1 MDKRMRIIYG
11 LILPMVFFMVSFYSS
26 VYVFAQDD
34 NQNKPRPK
42 VMVVIY
48 STEVSSSFLGVAMEG
63 NRNTENQIENCLIAE
78 GFQLV
83 DAGQVSRK
91 KELESLLM
99 KEDASLAGKIAK
111 DFGADILVQGDVRRT
126 FVDVRKIFGTPTRFF
141 SNEIRIKAF
150 RTDTGNILFS
160 GYRTRPPSGAGALLP
175 LEDAANELCQEMT
188 DKMLPG
194 GKGDDVKAGTYE
206 LNISG
211 VSFNSLS
218 KFKKKLQNISG
229 LSEMHVRSFQS
240 GHALME
246 VRYEGMLEDLAEKIN
261 QMNNPNLHITG
272 LQSGSLDIRFS
283 EK

>member
-1 MDKRMRIIYG
+1 MRVIYC
-11 LILPMVFFMVSFYSS
+11 LILSIVVSIVSFFSS
-26 VYVFAQDD
+26 VSVFAQDENL
-34 NQNKPRPK
+34 NQPRPK

-63 NRNTENQIENCLIAE
+63 NRNTENQIENCLLSE

-91 KELESLLM
+91 KELESLLI
-99 KEDASLAGKIAK
+99 KDDASLAGKIAK

-194 GKGDDVKAGTYE
+194 GKGDDLKAGTYE

-218 KFKKKLQNISG
+218 RFKKKLRNISG

-240 GHALME
+240 GHALVE

-261 QMNNPNLHITG
+261 QMNNPYLHITG
-272 LQSGSLDIRFS
+272 LQSGSLDIRFA

>member
-1 MDKRMRIIYG
+1 MRVIYC
-11 LILPMVFFMVSFYSS
+11 LILSIVVSIASFFSS
-26 VYVFAQDD
+26 VSVFAQDENL
-34 NQNKPRPK
+34 NQPRPK

-63 NRNTENQIENCLIAE
+63 NRNTENQIENCLLSE
-78 GFQLV
+78 GFQVV

-126 FVDVRKIFGTPTRFF
+126 FVDVRKILGTPTRFF

-194 GKGDDVKAGTYE
+194 GKGDDLKAGTYE

-218 KFKKKLQNISG
+218 RFKKKLRNISG

-240 GHALME
+240 GHALVE

-261 QMNNPNLHITG
+261 QMNNPYLHITG
-272 LQSGSLDIRFS
+272 LQSGSLDIRFT

>member
-1 MDKRMRIIYG
+1 
-11 LILPMVFFMVSFYSS
+11 MVFSIVSFLSS
-26 VYVFAQDD
+26 VLVFAQVE
-34 NQNKPRPK
+34 NLNKPKLK

-48 STEVSSSFLGVAMEG
+48 STEVSSTFLGVAMEG
-63 NRNTENQIENCLIAE
+63 NRNTENQIENCLISE

-83 DAGQVSRK
+83 DAGQMSRK

-150 RTDTGNILFS
+150 RTDTGKILFS

-188 DKMLPG
+188 DKMMPM
-194 GKGDDVKAGTYE
+194 GKRDDLKAGAYE

-211 VSFNSLS
+211 ISFNSLS
-218 KFKKKLQNISG
+218 KFKKALRNISG
-229 LSEMHVRSFQS
+229 LSDMHVRSFQS

-246 VRYEGMLEDLAEKIN
+246 VKYGGLLEGLAEKIN
-261 QMNNPNLHITG
+261 QMENPYLQIIG
-272 LQSGSLDIRFS
+272 LQSGSLDIRFT

>member
-1 MDKRMRIIYG
+1 MRVIYC
-11 LILPMVFFMVSFYSS
+11 LILSIVVSIGSFFSS
-26 VYVFAQDD
+26 VSVFAQDENL
-34 NQNKPRPK
+34 NQPRPK

-63 NRNTENQIENCLIAE
+63 NRNTENQIENCLLSE
-78 GFQLV
+78 GFQVV

-194 GKGDDVKAGTYE
+194 GKGDDLKAGTYE

-218 KFKKKLQNISG
+218 RFKKKLRNISG

-240 GHALME
+240 GHALVE
-246 VRYEGMLEDLAEKIN
+246 VRYAGMLEDLAEKIN
-261 QMNNPNLHITG
+261 QMNNPYLHITG
-272 LQSGSLDIRFS
+272 LQSGSLDIRFT

>member
-1 MDKRMRIIYG
+1 MKAIYC
-11 LILPMVFFMVSFYSS
+11 LILLMVFSIVSFLSS
-26 VYVFAQDD
+26 VLVFAQVE
-34 NQNKPRPK
+34 NLNKPKLK

-48 STEVSSSFLGVAMEG
+48 STEVSSTFLGVAMEG
-63 NRNTENQIENCLIAE
+63 NRNTENQIENCLISE

-83 DAGQVSRK
+83 DAGQMSRK

-150 RTDTGNILFS
+150 RTDTGKILFS

-188 DKMLPG
+188 DKMMPM
-194 GKGDDVKAGTYE
+194 GKRDDLKAGAYE

-211 VSFNSLS
+211 ISFNSLS
-218 KFKKKLQNISG
+218 KFKKALRNISG
-229 LSEMHVRSFQS
+229 LSDMHVRSFQS

-246 VRYEGMLEDLAEKIN
+246 VKYGGLLEGLAEKIN
-261 QMNNPNLHITG
+261 QMENPYLQIIG
-272 LQSGSLDIRFS
+272 LQSGSLDIRFT

>member
-1 MDKRMRIIYG
+1 M
-11 LILPMVFFMVSFYSS
+11 ILPIVFSTVSFFSFIL
-26 VYVFAQDD
+26 VFAQNETLD
-34 NQNKPRPK
+34 KPRPK

-63 NRNTENQIENCLIAE
+63 NRNTENQIENCLISE

-83 DAGQVSRK
+83 DAGQISRK

-150 RTDTGNILFS
+150 RTDTGKILFS
-160 GYRTRPPSGAGALLP
+160 GYRTRPPSGAGAFLP

-188 DKMLPG
+188 DKMLPEV
-194 GKGDDVKAGTYE
+194 KGSDLKAGTYE

-218 KFKKKLQNISG
+218 RFKKKLRNISG

-246 VRYEGMLEDLAEKIN
+246 IKYEGMIEDLADKIN
-261 QMNNPNLHITG
+261 QMENPYLQIIG
-272 LQSGSLDIRFS
+272 LQPGSLDIKFT
-283 EK
+283 EKQ

>member
-1 MDKRMRIIYG
+1 MRIIYG
-11 LILPMVFFMVSFYSS
+11 LILPIVFSIVSFFSS
-26 VYVFAQDD
+26 VSVVAQDK
-34 NQNKPRPK
+34 NLNKPGPK

-63 NRNTENQIENCLIAE
+63 NRNTENQIENCLISE

-83 DAGQVSRK
+83 DAGQISRK

-99 KEDASLAGKIAK
+99 KEDASLAGKIAM

-141 SNEIRIKAF
+141 SNEIRIKVF
-150 RTDTGNILFS
+150 RTDTGKILFS

-188 DKMLPG
+188 DKMLPVI
-194 GKGDDVKAGTYE
+194 KGDALKAETYE

-218 KFKKKLQNISG
+218 KFKKKLRNISG

-246 VRYEGMLEDLAEKIN
+246 VKYDGVIEDLADKIN
-261 QMNNPNLHITG
+261 RMGNPYLQIIG
-272 LQSGSLDIRFS
+272 LQSGSLDIRFT

>member
-1 MDKRMRIIYG
+1 MRIIYC
-11 LILPMVFFMVSFYSS
+11 LILSIVFFMFSFFSS
-26 VYVFAQDD
+26 VSVFAQDE
-34 NQNKPRPK
+34 NLNKPRPK

-63 NRNTENQIENCLIAE
+63 NRNTENQIENCLISE

-83 DAGQVSRK
+83 DAGQISRK

-99 KEDASLAGKIAK
+99 REDVSLAGKIAK

-150 RTDTGNILFS
+150 RADTGKILFS

-188 DKMLPG
+188 DKMLPVD
-194 GKGDDVKAGTYE
+194 KGNALQAAIYE

-218 KFKKKLQNISG
+218 KFKKALRNISG
-229 LSEMHVRSFQS
+229 LSEMHLRSFQS

-261 QMNNPNLHITG
+261 QMKNPYLQIIG
-272 LQSGSLDIRFS
+272 LQSGSLDIRFT
-283 EK
+283 EKQNLN

>member
-1 MDKRMRIIYG
+1 
-11 LILPMVFFMVSFYSS
+11 
-26 VYVFAQDD
+26 VFAQDE
-34 NQNKPRPK
+34 NLNKPKPK

-63 NRNTENQIENCLIAE
+63 NRNAENQIENCLISE

-83 DAGQVSRK
+83 DAGQISRK

-150 RTDTGNILFS
+150 RTDTGRILFS

-175 LEDAANELCQEMT
+175 LENATNELCQEMT
-188 DKMLPG
+188 DKMLPE
-194 GKGDDVKAGTYE
+194 VKENTLQAGTYE

-218 KFKKKLQNISG
+218 RFKKKLRNISG

-246 VRYEGMLEDLAEKIN
+246 VRYEGRLEDLADKIN
-261 QMNNPNLHITG
+261 QMKNPYLQIIG
-272 LQSGSLDIRFS
+272 LQPGSLDIRFT

>member
-1 MDKRMRIIYG
+1 MKVIYC
-11 LILPMVFFMVSFYSS
+11 LILLMVFSIVSFLSS
-26 VYVFAQDD
+26 VLVFAQVE
-34 NQNKPRPK
+34 NLNKPKPK

-48 STEVSSSFLGVAMEG
+48 STEVSSTFLGVAMEG
-63 NRNTENQIENCLIAE
+63 NRNTENQIENCLISE

-83 DAGQVSRK
+83 DAGQMRRK

-150 RTDTGNILFS
+150 RTDTGKILFS

-175 LEDAANELCQEMT
+175 LEDAANELCQEMK
-188 DKMLPG
+188 DKMMPL
-194 GKGDDVKAGTYE
+194 GKGDDLKAGTYE

-211 VSFNSLS
+211 ISFNSLS
-218 KFKKKLQNISG
+218 KFKKALRNISG
-229 LSEMHVRSFQS
+229 LSDMHVRSFQP

-246 VRYEGMLEDLAEKIN
+246 VKYEGLLEGLAEKIN
-261 QMNNPNLHITG
+261 QMENPYLQIIG
-272 LQSGSLDIRFS
+272 LQSGSLDIRFT

>member
-1 MDKRMRIIYG
+1 MRIIYC
-11 LILPMVFFMVSFYSS
+11 LVLSIVCFIISFYSS
-26 VYVFAQDD
+26 VSVFAQDD
-34 NQNKPRPK
+34 NLNKLRPK

-63 NRNTENQIENCLIAE
+63 NRNTENQIENCLISE

-83 DAGQVSRK
+83 DAGQISRK
-91 KELESLLM
+91 KELESFLM

-150 RTDTGNILFS
+150 RTDTGKILFS
-160 GYRTRPPSGAGALLP
+160 GYRTQPPSGAGALLP
-175 LEDAANELCQEMT
+175 LENAANELCQEMM
-188 DKMLPG
+188 DKMLPE
-194 GKGDDVKAGTYE
+194 GKEDDLRAGTYE

-218 KFKKKLQNISG
+218 IFKKKLRNISG

-246 VRYEGMLEDLAEKIN
+246 VKYGGMIEDLADKIN
-261 QMNNPNLHITG
+261 QMENPYLQIIG
-272 LQSGSLDIRFS
+272 LQPGSLDIRFT

>member
-1 MDKRMRIIYG
+1 MRIIYC
-11 LILPMVFFMVSFYSS
+11 LILPIVFSIVSFFSS
-26 VYVFAQDD
+26 VSVFAQDE
-34 NQNKPRPK
+34 NLNKPKPK

-63 NRNTENQIENCLIAE
+63 NRNTENQIENCLISE

-83 DAGQVSRK
+83 DAGQISRK

-150 RTDTGNILFS
+150 RTDTGRILFS

-175 LEDAANELCQEMT
+175 LENAANELCQEMT
-188 DKMLPG
+188 DKMLPE
-194 GKGDDVKAGTYE
+194 VKENTLQAGTYE

-218 KFKKKLQNISG
+218 RFKKKLRNISG

-240 GHALME
+240 GHALIE
-246 VRYEGMLEDLAEKIN
+246 VRYEGMLEGLAEKIN
-261 QMNNPNLHITG
+261 QMKTPYLQIIG
-272 LQSGSLDIRFS
+272 LQSGSLDIRFT

>member
-1 MDKRMRIIYG
+1 MRIIYC
-11 LILPMVFFMVSFYSS
+11 LIMPMVFFMVSFYSS
-26 VYVFAQDD
+26 VFAFAQEE
-34 NQNKPRPK
+34 NLNKPRPK

-83 DAGQVSRK
+83 DASQVSRK

-194 GKGDDVKAGTYE
+194 GKGDDLKAGTYE

-218 KFKKKLQNISG
+218 KFKKKLRNISG
-229 LSEMHVRSFQS
+229 LSEMNVRSFQS

>member
-1 MDKRMRIIYG
+1 MYCSIFSI
-11 LILPMVFFMVSFYSS
+11 VFFVVSFFSS
-26 VYVFAQDD
+26 VSVFAQDE
-34 NQNKPRPK
+34 NQNKPMPK

-63 NRNTENQIENCLIAE
+63 NRNTENQIENCLISE

-83 DAGQVSRK
+83 DAGQIHRK
-91 KELESLLM
+91 KELESLLV

-150 RTDTGNILFS
+150 KTDTGKILYS

-188 DKMLPG
+188 DRMLPER
-194 GKGDDVKAGTYE
+194 KRNALQAGTYE
-206 LNISG
+206 LNISE
-211 VSFNSLS
+211 VSFDRLS
-218 KFKKKLQNISG
+218 KFKKALQNISG

-246 VRYEGMLEDLAEKIN
+246 VRYEGMLENLAEKIN
-261 QMNNPNLHITG
+261 QMKNPYLQIVG
-272 LQSGSLDIRFS
+272 LQSGSLEIRFV
-283 EK
+283 EKQTP

>member
-1 MDKRMRIIYG
+1 MRVIYC
-11 LILPMVFFMVSFYSS
+11 LILSIVVSIASFFSS
-26 VYVFAQDD
+26 VSVFAQDENL
-34 NQNKPRPK
+34 NQPRPK

-63 NRNTENQIENCLIAE
+63 NRNTENQIENCLLSE
-78 GFQLV
+78 GFQVV

-126 FVDVRKIFGTPTRFF
+126 FVDVRKILGTPTRFF

-194 GKGDDVKAGTYE
+194 DKGDDLKAGTYE

-218 KFKKKLQNISG
+218 RFKKKLRNISG

-240 GHALME
+240 GHALVE

-261 QMNNPNLHITG
+261 QMNNPYLHITG
-272 LQSGSLDIRFS
+272 LQSGSLDIRFT

>member
-1 MDKRMRIIYG
+1 MRIICC
-11 LILPMVFFMVSFYSS
+11 LILTLVFSIVAFFPFVSA
-26 VYVFAQDD
+26 FAQDE
-34 NQNKPRPK
+34 NLNNPRPK

-63 NRNTENQIENCLIAE
+63 NRNTENQIENCLISE

-83 DAGQVSRK
+83 DAGQISRK

-99 KEDASLAGKIAK
+99 KEDASLAGKVAK

-150 RTDTGNILFS
+150 RTDTGEILFS

-188 DKMLPG
+188 DKMLPK
-194 GKGDDVKAGTYE
+194 GKGDDLAAGTYE

-211 VSFNSLS
+211 ISFNGLS
-218 KFKKKLQNISG
+218 RFKKALRNISG
-229 LSEMHVRSFQS
+229 LSDMHVRSFQS

-246 VRYEGMLEDLAEKIN
+246 VRYEGMLEDLADKID
-261 QMNNPNLHITG
+261 QMKNPYLKIIG
-272 LQSGSLDIRFS
+272 LQSGSLDIKFT

>member
-1 MDKRMRIIYG
+1 MRVIYC
-11 LILPMVFFMVSFYSS
+11 LILSIVVSIASFFSS
-26 VYVFAQDD
+26 VSVFAQDENL
-34 NQNKPRPK
+34 NQPKPK

-63 NRNTENQIENCLIAE
+63 NRNTENQIENCLLSE
-78 GFQLV
+78 GFQVV

-126 FVDVRKIFGTPTRFF
+126 FVDVRKILGTPTRFF

-194 GKGDDVKAGTYE
+194 GKGDDLKAGTYE

-218 KFKKKLQNISG
+218 RFKKKLRNISG

-240 GHALME
+240 GHALVE

-261 QMNNPNLHITG
+261 QMNNPYLHITG
-272 LQSGSLDIRFS
+272 LQSGSLDIRFT